1 MKPNA
6 IPAGHLASV
15 LTVALLVAA
24 CGKSD
29 EVSEKKALPTQ
40 VAVKVNKDEISVHQV
55 NAQLVRLGA
64 TAPEQQ
70 ATAKRQIVDGLID
83 QTLLVQQAR
92 EQRLDR
98 DPEVLAAL
106 ESARHSLL
114 AQAYLQKRVA
124 ASARPSEEDIRKY
137 YKDNPA
143 LFSERRVFRILELAT
158 DLPPDRLPEVQAHI
172 DKKKSLVE
180 IGNALR
186 DAGANVSSSGAVRAP
201 EQLPLEFVAR
211 ISQLADGQVAAFT
224 NARSITVLQVIES
237 QRQPL
242 DEKEAQPLID
252 QFLTNQKREELTRAE
267 IKRLRDVASIE
278 YVGDYTKLVQET
290 ATSVAAPAAVV
301 SEPGAAKE
309 GKALEKGISGLR

>member
-6 IPAGHLASV
+6 IHARRLVSV
-15 LTVALLVAA
+15 LTVSLLATA
-24 CGKSD
+24 CGKSED
-29 EVSEKKALPTQ
+29 VAQKKAIATQ

-55 NAQLVRLGA
+55 NAQLVRLG
-64 TAPEQQ
+64 TTPPEQQ
-70 ATAKRQIVDGLID
+70 VTAKRQIVDGLID

-137 YKDNPA
+137 YKENPA

-158 DLPPDRLPEVQAHI
+158 DLTPDRLPEVQAHI
-172 DKKKSLVE
+172 DQKKSLIE

-201 EQLPLEFVAR
+201 EQLPLEFVTR
-211 ISQLADGQVAAFT
+211 IAQLADGQMAAFS
-224 NARSITVLQVIES
+224 NARSITVLQVVES

-267 IKRLRDVASIE
+267 IKRLRDLASIE
-278 YVGDYTKLVQET
+278 YVGDYTKLVQEEAKA
-290 ATSVAAPAAVV
+290 ATAPAAVV
-301 SEPGAAKE
+301 SGSD
-309 GKALEKGISGLR
+309 KAPSDKAMEKGISGLR